1 MKKNN
6 HLFKIFFMVII
17 FLLVIFVVKKYT
29 NVGLFKEIDHN
40 KKIIFFGQ
48 TCDLQNNQVS
58 IDYSTG
64 FQLAFKHINDNG
76 GINGYK
82 LKIFLLNDK
91 YETSLAITNAK
102 ILIDYYNVLAIIG
115 TFGTPTT
122 VGIFDNVI
130 NERKIPLIA
139 PFTAGTS
146 YRKKFNKFRIYMNS
160 NFYLEFDL
168 LIENLLKNNYKNIS
182 VIYQNDIYGNYFY
195 NALIDYFFEKKTNI
209 NIISSGNYE
218 RNSDDIT
225 ESLKS
230 TFNTDSP
237 YNYNSYKKKN
247 LEKIQAVVLFT
258 AEKEVSSYLGQLKKI
273 KPSMAIYYNFFT
285 GTQKSNFKY
294 IKVLNKDN
302 IYQTLLSIDIT
313 KYPKLNKV
321 FNQIRTINKTKNNGS
336 SMVQGFYSGL
346 MIGEVLKNFKNVKQ
360 VNRNSFINMFYKMK
374 YINVYGLKIGPFF
387 INKNSEGIKYC
398 EINKLKDNL
407 EFKNI
412 KKINN

>member
-374 YINVYGLKIGPFF
+374 YINVYGLKIGPFI